1 MMDGAQVTDNEL
13 PNNKSESGP
22 LEPLQLL
29 IWGQSKF
36 LSFPIKKSSNDL
48 PTKITTDR
56 YPCYTFLIRSK
67 YVPER
72 T

>member
-13 PNNKSESGP
+13 PNNKSESGL

-36 LSFPIKKSSNDL
+36 LSFQLKKAQMICLQKSLRIDIHVT
-48 PTKITTDR
+48 P
-56 YPCYTFLIRSK
+56 F
-67 YVPER
+67 
-72 T
+72 